1 MYRHVYLFT
10 NPSNFLCTL
19 FELLT
24 QCQRCMAKSQTN
36 CISPPLIS
44 FYFSKKRPS
53 WLFTSFFNSDKESYL
68 QIRKS
73 LPSLKMCSCTCAQ
86 AHVRI
91 VFARHFWPRCHGRV
105 KCNFF
110 NIAARLYNKVS
121 PLTWHENYDSNYPS
135 RFVTCRSCS
144 S

>member
-1 MYRHVYLFT
+1 
-10 NPSNFLCTL
+10 
-19 FELLT
+19 
-24 QCQRCMAKSQTN
+24 MAKSQTN

-73 LPSLKMCSCTCAQ
+73 LPSLKMCPCICAQ

-110 NIAARLYNKVS
+110 NIAARSYNKVS
-121 PLTWHENYDSNYPS
+121 PLTWHENYDSNYPYS
-135 RFVTCRSCS
+135 ALLVVSLAQDKSFVHMRQIFSHHANKICISLTFLYFI
-144 S
+144 